1 MTESELINLMERNG
15 IGTDASISVHIAN
28 ILERNYVALGPR
40 RTLVPT
46 KLGIVLVHGYYY
58 IDSELVLPTIRGN
71 IEKEC
76 TLIAQGKARKEDV
89 VEHSLDIFRSKFVF
103 FRDHIGVALR
113 VFADA

>member
-1 MTESELINLMERNG
+1 M
-15 IGTDASISVHIAN
+15 
-28 ILERNYVALGPR
+28 ALGPR

-113 VFADA
+113 VFADV

>member
-1 MTESELINLMERNG
+1 MERNG

-71 IEKEC
+71 IGKEC

-103 FRDHIGVALR
+103 VRDHIGVA
-113 VFADA
+113 